1 MSQIVFAEIGWD
13 DYLYWQ
19 VQDRKT
25 LKRINQL
32 LKSIERDGALAGL
45 GKPEKMKYLNGVYSR
60 RIDGENR
67 LVYEVSDS
75 QIMIKSCRG
84 HYQD

>member
-1 MSQIVFAEIGWD
+1 MVFAEIGWD